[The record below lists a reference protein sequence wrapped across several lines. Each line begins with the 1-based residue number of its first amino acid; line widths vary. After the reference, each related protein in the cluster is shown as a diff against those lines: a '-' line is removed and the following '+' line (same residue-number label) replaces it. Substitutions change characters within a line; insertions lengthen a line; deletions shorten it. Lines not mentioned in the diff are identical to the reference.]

1 MLRGGGAMCLAIPGK
16 ILEIYDEQG
25 LRMGK
30 LDFGGTIRKCCL
42 QYIPEAA
49 VGQYALVHVGFAIST
64 IDAEEAARTYEL
76 LAQMGDIMA
85 QFEDAD
91 PEASEGQGGPR

>member
-1 MLRGGGAMCLAIPGK
+1 MCLAIPGK

-30 LDFGGTIRKCCL
+30 LAFGGTVRKCCL

-49 VGQYALVHVGFAIST
+49 VGDYALVHVGFAIST
-64 IDAEEAARTYEL
+64 IDADEAARTYQL
-76 LAQMGDIMA
+76 LAEMGEIMA
-85 QFEDAD
+85 QLEGAD
-91 PEASEGQGGPR
+91 PEAFEGREGRT